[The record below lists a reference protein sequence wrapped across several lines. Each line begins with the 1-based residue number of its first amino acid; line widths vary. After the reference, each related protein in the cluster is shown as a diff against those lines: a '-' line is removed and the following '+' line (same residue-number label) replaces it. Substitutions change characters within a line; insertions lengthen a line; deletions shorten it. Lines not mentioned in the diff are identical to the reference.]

1 MLCEAV
7 YGERVAGQQQGAE
20 VGGGLGPAARHA
32 AQVVTG
38 QVQVLQLRQPGRSH
52 QVTLGHTWSH

>member
-7 YGERVAGQQQGAE
+7 YGEGVAGQQQGAE

-38 QVQVLQLRQPGRSH
+38 QVQVLQLRQPGE
-52 QVTLGHTWSH
+52 VTLGHTTSH